1 MTARRELLAT
11 AVLTCILTGV
21 IGHVGLAANPTNV
34 DPREDTA
41 TGFQT
46 TPSLSPGMGAPATE
60 PQLSGNPL
68 WAIPLS
74 SLSATR
80 ERPIF
85 LPSRRAPAPTPAVAA
100 APYVPPPAK
109 PAAIPEPERPA
120 LNLVGIV
127 SGTDDGLAVFINST
141 TRDIVRLRTGEG
153 HEGWIL
159 RSVKGREVMFEKN
172 HRNVVIEMPPAG
184 GDQK

>member
-1 MTARRELLAT
+1 
-11 AVLTCILTGV
+11 
-21 IGHVGLAANPTNV
+21 
-34 DPREDTA
+34 
-41 TGFQT
+41 
-46 TPSLSPGMGAPATE
+46 
-60 PQLSGNPL
+60 
-68 WAIPLS
+68 
-74 SLSATR
+74 
-80 ERPIF
+80 
-85 LPSRRAPAPTPAVAA
+85 
-100 APYVPPPAK
+100 VPPPAK